1 MKKFETPVVDIE
13 KLEVADVITTSD
25 ETVPTLG
32 DNQTPFG

>member
-25 ETVPTLG
+25 EPEPTLG